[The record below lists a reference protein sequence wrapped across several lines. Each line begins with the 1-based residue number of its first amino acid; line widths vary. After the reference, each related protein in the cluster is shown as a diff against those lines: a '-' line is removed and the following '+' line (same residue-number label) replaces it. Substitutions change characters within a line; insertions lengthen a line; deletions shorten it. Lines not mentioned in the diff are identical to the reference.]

1 MSEPAF
7 KQAIKRKSTST
18 PAQTNNMIGEAPTS
32 SSSLRTSYEST
43 LQKIED
49 MFNDGVFPSVEDD
62 RVDDIHMDMKGIA
75 EKAYDSGNSNMSPTH
90 VHAPPFPACT
100 PARTSGR
107 LPA

>member
-1 MSEPAF
+1 
-7 KQAIKRKSTST
+7 
-18 PAQTNNMIGEAPTS
+18 MIGEAPTS
-32 SSSLRTSYEST
+32 SSSLRTSYESM
-43 LQKIED
+43 LQKIENVFD
-49 MFNDGVFPSVEDD
+49 DGVFPSVEDD
-62 RVDDIHMDMKGIA
+62 RVDDMHMDMKGIA